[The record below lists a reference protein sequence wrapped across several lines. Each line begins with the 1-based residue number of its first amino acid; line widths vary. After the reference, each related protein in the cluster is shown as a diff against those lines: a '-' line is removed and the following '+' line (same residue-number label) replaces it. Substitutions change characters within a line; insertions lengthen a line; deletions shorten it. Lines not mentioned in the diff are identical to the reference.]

1 MFDWVPIMSAYI
13 YIQVIPQGIICILDI
28 SAVKYIFI
36 AVSELKEI
44 FHFGNL
50 RKLLSANDD
59 VT

>member
-28 SAVKYIFI
+28 SAVKYFFI

-44 FHFGNL
+44 FHFIL
-50 RKLLSANDD
+50 AY
-59 VT
+59 